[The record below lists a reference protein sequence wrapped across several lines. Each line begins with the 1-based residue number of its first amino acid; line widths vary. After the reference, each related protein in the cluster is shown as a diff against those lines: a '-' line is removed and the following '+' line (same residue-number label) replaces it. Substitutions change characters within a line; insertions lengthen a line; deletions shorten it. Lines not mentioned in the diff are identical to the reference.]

1 AVCTL
6 RFFASPIC
14 CHPFEDDS
22 LNYPV
27 VTVSKGG
34 STIICNSMPYIDVVF
49 EEEMPSIPQV
59 IVSSE
64 FLFPFTPCA
73 HGAMDAIDHR
83 VSSLTKK
90 GFRLYGGAS
99 PASTAVSSCGP
110 EPASGR
116 AVSLFSWMAIA
127 KKL

>member
-1 AVCTL
+1 
-6 RFFASPIC
+6 
-14 CHPFEDDS
+14 
-22 LNYPV
+22 
-27 VTVSKGG
+27 
-34 STIICNSMPYIDVVF
+34 MPYIDVVF

>member
-1 AVCTL
+1 
-6 RFFASPIC
+6 
-14 CHPFEDDS
+14 
-22 LNYPV
+22 
-27 VTVSKGG
+27 
-34 STIICNSMPYIDVVF
+34 MPYIDVVF

-83 VSSLTKK
+83 VNSLTTK

-99 PASTAVSSCGP
+99 PASTAISSCGS

-127 KKL
+127 KKS